1 MSPPM
6 EEQIAILV
14 ALALLLLPLLLLVA
28 LLVKVSDLS
37 ASLRS
42 LHARLDLLSPA
53 G

>member
-14 ALALLLLPLLLLVA
+14 ALALLLLPLLLLIA

-42 LHARLDLLSPA
+42 EAHFAL
-53 G
+53 